1 MMMMMM
7 MMIVMMMMSM
17 LMRSMA
23 IMPETGGPIASERG
37 AVNDINSVEGEG
49 PDHDY
54 HDYDDHDHGD
64 CDDHVMGGGRSPRQG
79 RQITLELRRPKLGAN
94 KSSFADVE
102 KYLIDNV

>member
-7 MMIVMMMMSM
+7 MMMMM

-54 HDYDDHDHGD
+54 DDYNNDDDHGD
-64 CDDHVMGGGRSPRQG
+64 CDDHQQFGGGARWWEV
-79 RQITLELRRPKLGAN
+79 T
-94 KSSFADVE
+94 
-102 KYLIDNV
+102 